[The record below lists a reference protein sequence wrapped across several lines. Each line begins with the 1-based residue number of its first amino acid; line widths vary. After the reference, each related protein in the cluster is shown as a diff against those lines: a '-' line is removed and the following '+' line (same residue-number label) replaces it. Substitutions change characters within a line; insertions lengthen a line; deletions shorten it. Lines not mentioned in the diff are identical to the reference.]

1 MRNTEKGKVWI
12 SQGSEIK
19 INRDGK
25 KKKYIYIYISMLYFL
40 KRGWELRKC
49 SFLLS
54 FSALESH
61 FSTMSPAFQFG
72 SGHSKSL

>member
-25 KKKYIYIYISMLYFL
+25 KKKKNINIYNIINIFFFL
-40 KRGWELRKC
+40 
-49 SFLLS
+49 
-54 FSALESH
+54 
-61 FSTMSPAFQFG
+61 
-72 SGHSKSL
+72 